1 MKQGPSNHIPNFISQ
16 PSQAF
21 DSLLLMFVAA
31 IKNMKESFITI
42 GSGEVDPNL
51 LNREF
56 LKNSRVAL
64 SDVEVEEPVEA
75 ASIPGVFSLV
85 VFKLNERKKRST
97 PQNLIKITIQ
107 VLKQAS
113 TLLPNEDPF
122 LEY

>member
-1 MKQGPSNHIPNFISQ
+1 
-16 PSQAF
+16 
-21 DSLLLMFVAA
+21 MFVAT

-42 GSGEVDPNL
+42 GSGEVYPNL

-75 ASIPGVFSLV
+75 ASIPGAFSLA

-97 PQNLIKITIQ
+97 PQNLIKSTIRG
-107 VLKQAS
+107 LKQAS